1 MVACRACCVW
11 AMWAELHSHVMPI
24 DFLQV
29 DKELAVASV
38 WVGHKGVRGAC
49 TQYSR
54 IEASTHSTNNGDTH
68 TGDSA
73 VPLRSL
79 L

>member
-1 MVACRACCVW
+1 
-11 AMWAELHSHVMPI
+11 MPI

-38 WVGHKGVRGAC
+38 WMGHKGVRGAC

-54 IEASTHSTNNGDTH
+54 IKASTHSTNNGDTH
-68 TGDSA
+68 THTHTH
-73 VPLRSL
+73 R
-79 L
+79 